1 MQAMSEKKPEK
12 LDCPRCGKPLNEK
25 LYGPCLKCR
34 QELREAA
41 LEQGAFRRFLYGMW
55 PQGEE

>member
-1 MQAMSEKKPEK
+1 MSEKKPEK